1 MNKKSFDILIIL
13 LLTSIL
19 PSIHHLFDNF
29 PVFSVDLFLFCDH
42 SQDIQWYVKDTFDMI
57 VKSLLYFIIYKS
69 LNVKLVKELSLYLFI
84 FSLTDIVGYW
94 LYFGQYT
101 YLTMSTA
108 LLFWA
113 VSNLLMTTKSK

>member
-1 MNKKSFDILIIL
+1 MGKKNFNILIIL

-19 PSIHHLFDNF
+19 PSVHHLFDNF
-29 PVFSVDLFLFCDH
+29 PVLDIDLFLFCDY
-42 SQDIQWYVKDTFDMI
+42 SQDIQWYIKDTLDMV

-69 LNVKLVKELSLYLFI
+69 LKVKLIKELSLYLFI

-94 LYFGQYT
+94 LYYGQYT
-101 YLTMSTA
+101 YLTISTA

-113 VSNLLMTTKSK
+113 VSNLLMATKSK